1 MNKVCCADP
10 EFKIQKKKKPNKQS
24 KKKNHNFCP
33 QSISS
38 GMENNNKMSIFKNL
52 EFMIQATM
60 VTATKIYIVSL
71 CFSNKYEDIK
81 QDWNHISKYLLDIP
95 PI

>member
-1 MNKVCCADP
+1 
-10 EFKIQKKKKPNKQS
+10 
-24 KKKNHNFCP
+24 
-33 QSISS
+33 
-38 GMENNNKMSIFKNL
+38 
-52 EFMIQATM
+52 MIQATM

-95 PI
+95 PIWLHQIAILLYAQLGPIFIILSFILNTLSPLRPLLREKQEYFPQILC